1 MSNYKQIIQQLFK
14 LLFLSGLCHLTFT
27 VILETT
33 AVNLVNVVIGLVLT
47 SLYFISH

>member
-1 MSNYKQIIQQLFK
+1 MNYKYAIQQLFK

-27 VILETT
+27 VITETST
-33 AVNLVNVVIGLVLT
+33 INLVNVIIGLVLT